1 MKIRMSIPIVKTVI
15 FIASFLA
22 FTTAQA
28 QSLDKFPSKQVA
40 IIVGLA
46 PGGGGDTSSRWI
58 ADFLKERWKVPV
70 LVDNKPGAGAMTGVY
85 RQMGRLAP
93 EIGL

>member
-1 MKIRMSIPIVKTVI
+1 MSISIVKTVM
-15 FIASFLA
+15 FIASLCA

-28 QSLDKFPSKQVA
+28 QAPDKFPSKQVA

-46 PGGGGDTSSRWI
+46 PGGGDDTSSRWL

-70 LVDNKPGAGAMTGVY
+70 LVDNKPGVGAMTGVY
-85 RQMGRLAP
+85 RQMGV
-93 EIGL
+93 

>member
-1 MKIRMSIPIVKTVI
+1 MSIPIVKTVI
-15 FIASFLA
+15 FIASLLA

-40 IIVGLA
+40 IIFGFA
-46 PGGGGDTSSRWI
+46 PGGGGDISSRWI

-70 LVDNKPGAGAMTGVY
+70 LVDNKPGAGAMTGIY
-85 RQMGRLAP
+85 RRMGRLIP
-93 EIGL
+93 EIGLKKD